1 MLRYIEFLQYFFAV
15 SVKFVIMNCQ
25 FFIFNKAL
33 TLFLWIIYKAGV
45 PSENRTPALVFRI
58 IHFLFIFI
66 LPVDRRSDTLE
77 AFEKTYVVAY
87 VLISQ
92 VKGYLR
98 NGLVRLPKKPL

>member
-33 TLFLWIIYKAGV
+33 TLFLWIIYKADV
-45 PSENRTPALVFRI
+45 PSENRTPALCSVSFT
-58 IHFLFIFI
+58 FLFIFI

-77 AFEKTYVVAY
+77 ALEKTYVVAY
-87 VLISQ
+87 VLIAK

-98 NGLVRLPKKPL
+98 NGLVRLTKKPL